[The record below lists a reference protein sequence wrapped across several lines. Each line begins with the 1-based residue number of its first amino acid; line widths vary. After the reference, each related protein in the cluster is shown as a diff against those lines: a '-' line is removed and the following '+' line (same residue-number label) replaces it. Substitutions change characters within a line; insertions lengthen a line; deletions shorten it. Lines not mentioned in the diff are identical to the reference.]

1 MNERK
6 KCTAK
11 ACQVMSKLL
20 LEEYDKASQKNFI
33 SKSYINKE
41 RKRSE
46 TGRYSGKNDAEKI
59 TSFK

>member
-46 TGRYSGKNDAEKI
+46 TGR
-59 TSFK
+59 